1 MSVLQENMKSTTNVR
16 VMEFLDVSVE
26 SKISVQGVFSP
37 MKLPWLMENVFAQ
50 NPLIH
55 LILLVTAN
63 TVVFL
68 DVYHAWPDLRMS
80 VTNAKMTV
88 RQSRM
93 DFANAQQI
101 NI

>member
-1 MSVLQENMKSTTNVR
+1 MG
-16 VMEFLDVSVE
+16 FLDVSTGLRVNVR
-26 SKISVQGVFSP
+26 SVFSP
-37 MKLPWLMENVFAQ
+37 TKLPLLMENVFAQ